1 MAFQFLLDKIQNLAW
16 QTKLFTIWPWL
27 PLFHLFQ
34 PFASSNL
41 IYFSPTEPRHRLRS
55 LSDPSNST
63 SLQPPKAIKTL
74 ILPGLLLQ
82 SHLQAASNTSKV
94 QYICSG
100 TIEYDFHV
108 TLISVSLSH
117 EKPRIPSHPEL
128 QPVLSVWF
136 IFPSSTN
143 IIWHAIRSYLLISLS
158 LPTDCKYLWGG
169 ESSVLLT
176 DVSLPLCIGRG
187 TL

>member
-63 SLQPPKAIKTL
+63 FLQPPKAIKTL

-82 SHLQAASNTSKV
+82 THLQAASNTSKV

-100 TIEYDFHV
+100 TIKYDFLI
-108 TLISVSLSH
+108 TSISVSLSH
-117 EKPRIPSHPEL
+117 EKPRISSHPEL
-128 QPVLSVWF
+128 QPVLSAWF
-136 IFPSSTN
+136 ISPV
-143 IIWHAIRSYLLISLS
+143 ALISSGILTCLFVFLS
-158 LPTDCKYLWGG
+158 PQIVNIYGVGRVPFC
-169 ESSVLLT
+169 
-176 DVSLPLCIGRG
+176 SLMYP
-187 TL
+187 